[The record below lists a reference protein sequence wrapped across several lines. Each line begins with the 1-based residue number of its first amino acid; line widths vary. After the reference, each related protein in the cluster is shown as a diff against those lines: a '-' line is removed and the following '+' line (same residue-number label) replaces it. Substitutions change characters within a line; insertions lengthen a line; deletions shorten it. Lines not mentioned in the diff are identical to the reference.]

1 MAPGARAIAR
11 DVAVIGVGRRLRGA
25 DAAGR
30 LVADLLAAD
39 ETRGFSVYGCD
50 GDALDLID
58 AWQDVDAV
66 LLVDAMVTGA
76 QPGRVMRFDASD
88 AALPA
93 AAGRSSTHD
102 LGLADALELARAM
115 CRLPPTVL
123 VYAIEADDF
132 TPGAQPSAAVL
143 AGVKRAAKAVA
154 DEAVRLLSS
163 GEPGCPRDEEGS
175 PCTTGP

>member
-1 MAPGARAIAR
+1 MAAGNRTGAR

-30 LVADLLAAD
+30 LVADRLAAD
-39 ETRGFSVYGCD
+39 GARGFSVRGCD
-50 GDALDLID
+50 GDALDLIE
-58 AWQDVDAV
+58 AWQDADAL

-76 QPGRVMRFDASD
+76 QPGRVMRFDVSD

-115 CRLPPTVL
+115 GRLPPAVL

-143 AGVKRAAKAVA
+143 AGVERAAAAVA
-154 DEAVRLLSS
+154 DEAARLVSS
-163 GEPGCPRDEEGS
+163 GELNCPRGEEGA